1 MAVEIPLTQGKVA
14 LVDDEDYE
22 RVSQFKWHAKRVP
35 DSDLFYAAR
44 NVANPY
50 GRRGY
55 QRLHSFILDA
65 TPAQEIDH
73 WDGDGLNNTRA
84 NLRFATTAQNQA
96 NRRRSRNNTTGF
108 KGVSWCRGRYRARIK
123 INSRYTSLGVYDSG
137 PEAARAYD
145 QAALIHHGEFAR
157 LNFPEEGA

>member
-1 MAVEIPLTQGKVA
+1 MAEVPLTQGKVA

-35 DSDLFYAAR
+35 DSDRFYAAR
-44 NVANPY
+44 NVPNPL

-65 TPAQEIDH
+65 APGQEIDH
-73 WDGDGLNNTRA
+73 QDGEGLNNTRA

-96 NRRRSRNNTTGF
+96 NQRPSRSNTTGF
-108 KGVSWCRGRYRARIK
+108 KGVSWHRGRYRARVKVNGNI
-123 INSRYTSLGVYDSG
+123 ISLGVYDTG
-137 PEAARAYD
+137 EEAARAYD
-145 QAALIHHGEFAR
+145 QAAIEHHGEFAHP
-157 LNFPEEGA
+157 NFPSEVS